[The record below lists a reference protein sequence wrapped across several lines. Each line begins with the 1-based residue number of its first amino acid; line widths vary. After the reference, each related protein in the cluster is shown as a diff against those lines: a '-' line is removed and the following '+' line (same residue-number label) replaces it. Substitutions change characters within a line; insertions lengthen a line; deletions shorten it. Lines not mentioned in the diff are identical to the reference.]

1 MNHSIERLNTVHK
14 HTACNLLIVP
24 KQLRNCAYVKRK
36 TLKNEKI
43 YKNLFSFC
51 CFML

>member
-1 MNHSIERLNTVHK
+1 MNHPTERLDTVHK
-14 HTACNLLIVP
+14 PREYKLGLEP
-24 KQLRNCAYVKRK
+24 KRLGNCAYVKQK

>member
-1 MNHSIERLNTVHK
+1 MNHPTERLDTVHK
-14 HTACNLLIVP
+14 HRGYNLWIVP